1 MADLTLQGLRVF
13 RAVAQSESFSAAA
26 KKLDYTQSAISR
38 QVATLE
44 AAVGATLFLRT
55 NRGVKLTPPGMTL
68 AGHAASV
75 LDELE
80 TAQRQLSAEADPSR
94 QRLRIGAFPTAM
106 AALLPRAAASLRAEI
121 PNLQLQVREGTS
133 QVQMRRL
140 RAGKIEAAVV
150 GRLNGSEAGAVA
162 LSPLLD
168 DPLFVAV
175 GRTHRLATTSSVE
188 ADELEPEG
196 WVVGSKD
203 PGEGLLGA
211 WEEND
216 WSPRINFVVRD
227 WMAKLGLVA
236 AGLGVTLVPGLSAAV
251 VPDEIALVRIADQR
265 ASRPVSLARPV
276 GDDANPTIDA
286 AADAFRSAAGEIALE
301 VDRRR

>member
-1 MADLTLQGLRVF
+1 
-13 RAVAQSESFSAAA
+13 
-26 KKLDYTQSAISR
+26 
-38 QVATLE
+38 
-44 AAVGATLFLRT
+44 
-55 NRGVKLTPPGMTL
+55 
-68 AGHAASV
+68 
-75 LDELE
+75 
-80 TAQRQLSAEADPSR
+80 
-94 QRLRIGAFPTAM
+94 
-106 AALLPRAAASLRAEI
+106 
-121 PNLQLQVREGTS
+121 
-133 QVQMRRL
+133 
-140 RAGKIEAAVV
+140 
-150 GRLNGSEAGAVA
+150 
-162 LSPLLD
+162 
-168 DPLFVAV
+168 VAV

-276 GDDANPTIDA
+276 GGDANPTIDA
-286 AADAFRSAAGEIALE
+286 AADAFRLAAGEIALE